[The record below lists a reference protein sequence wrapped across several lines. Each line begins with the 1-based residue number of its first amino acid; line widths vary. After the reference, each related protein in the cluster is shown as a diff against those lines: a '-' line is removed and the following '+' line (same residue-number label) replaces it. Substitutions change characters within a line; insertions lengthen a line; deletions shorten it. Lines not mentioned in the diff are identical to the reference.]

1 MEINTNKE
9 YKIKDMCEILG
20 IPYNKRHPKLSLNK
34 IQSKYEL
41 EQISKQ
47 RFKLVREL
55 SPKEKAEIGLYSD
68 CKKLLE
74 TAIYITLS
82 ETQKTKSGIRKDIKG
97 FFELFNITNE
107 NYRYFTYDRL
117 TREKVNIISKLE
129 FSEEYDTVTVNL
141 ILHQFAEDVNP
152 ILRRIVLETFYKM
165 EDESYILIRKHLM
178 FGWTEVYV
186 DEDGNRKP
194 KPRKKEATESEIET
208 YLVHKRTLMEERGF
222 NEWSKVPYF
231 IKNELDK
238 ISCRKIGYD
247 YSYYE
252 YEIILNQEG
261 LKRKVERENLPKVLE
276 ELNYSIGHKLET
288 SNQGKLKETTLS
300 VKKDC
305 IDGLII
311 NKENKDKV

>member
-1 MEINTNKE
+1 MEIDTNKE
-9 YKIKDMCEILG
+9 YKIKELCEMLG
-20 IPYNKRHPKLSLNK
+20 IPYNKKNPKLSLK
-34 IQSKYEL
+34 KVQGKYEI
-41 EQISKQ
+41 EQVSKQ
-47 RFKLVREL
+47 RFKIIREL
-55 SPKEKAEIGLYSD
+55 TPKEKAEIGLYSD

-82 ETQKTKSGIRKDIKG
+82 ETQKTKNGIRKDMKG

-107 NYRYFTYDRL
+107 NYRYFTYGRL
-117 TREKVNIISKLE
+117 TKEKVDIINKLE
-129 FSEEYDTVTVNL
+129 FREEYDIGATNL

-165 EDESYILIRKHLM
+165 EDESYIFIKKHLM
-178 FGWTEVYV
+178 FGWLEIHI
-186 DEDGNRKP
+186 DEDGNSKS
-194 KPRKKEATESEIET
+194 KHRKKSATESEIEI
-208 YLVHKRTLMEERGF
+208 YMKHKRAIMEERGF
-222 NEWSKVPYF
+222 NEWSKVPF
-231 IKNELDK
+231 FMKGELDK
-238 ISCRKIGYD
+238 IACKKMDFD

-288 SNQGKLKETTLS
+288 SNQGNLKSTKLS

-305 IDGLII
+305 IDGLIV
-311 NKENKDKV
+311 NKEGRKE

>member
-1 MEINTNKE
+1 MEINTEKVYRLKE
-9 YKIKDMCEILG
+9 MCEVLDIS
-20 IPYNKRHPKLSLNK
+20 YNKKNPKLSLNK
-34 IQSKYEL
+34 IRSMYEI

-47 RFKLVREL
+47 KFKIVREL

-82 ETQKTKSGIRKDIKG
+82 ETEKTKSGIRRDMKG
-97 FFELFNITNE
+97 FFELFNIANE
-107 NYRYFTYDRL
+107 NYRYFTYNSL
-117 TREKVNIISKLE
+117 TKEKVDIINKIDFSEDLDTGMANIIL
-129 FSEEYDTVTVNL
+129 N
-141 ILHQFAEDVNP
+141 QFAEDANP

-178 FGWTEVYV
+178 FGWKEVYI
-186 DEDGNRKP
+186 DENDNRRTR
-194 KPRKKEATESEIET
+194 PRKKEATETEIET
-208 YLVHKRTLMEERGF
+208 YLAHKRVLMEERGF

-231 IKNELDK
+231 TKNDIDK
-238 ISCRKIGYD
+238 IACKKMDFD

-261 LKRKVERENLPKVLE
+261 LKRKVERENLPNVLE

-288 SNQGKLKETTLS
+288 SNQGNLKSTDKV
-300 VKKDC
+300 VKRDC

-311 NKENKDKV
+311 KKKGE